1 MVLDV
6 SHCRLGVMMPGLR
19 VMRMRQVSMMPGFLV
34 ISLLMM
40 FGRLMMMLGGLFM
53 MLGSGSVVLSGF
65 FGVRHVFLHR
75 RPSAMR
81 LRAGMLDVDCNIA
94 MKPIAVSRAVA
105 SSALPASYHPQP
117 TFIDA
122 FKDRTASTPAVL
134 SAASRG
140 LSSPTAW
147 TQFESTKFTH

>member
-6 SHCRLGVMMPGLR
+6 SLCRLGVMMSGLR
-19 VMRMRQVSMMPGFLV
+19 LMRMCEMGMMPGFLV
-34 ISLLMM
+34 ITLLMM
-40 FGRLMMMLGGLFM
+40 FGRFVM
-53 MLGSGSVVLSGF
+53 MLGSLFVMFGSVGMVLGGF
-65 FGVRHVFLHR
+65 FGVRHVVLHR
-75 RPSAMR
+75 RPSAVR

-122 FKDRTASTPAVL
+122 FKDQPASTPAVFRICL
-134 SAASRG
+134 QRPRFVIANG
-140 LSSPTAW
+140 LDAI
-147 TQFESTKFTH
+147 